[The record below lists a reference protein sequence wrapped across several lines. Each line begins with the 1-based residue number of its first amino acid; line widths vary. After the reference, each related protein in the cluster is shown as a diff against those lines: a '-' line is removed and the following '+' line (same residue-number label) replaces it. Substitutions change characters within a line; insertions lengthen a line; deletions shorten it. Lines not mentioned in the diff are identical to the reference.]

1 MITEPQTMQCVQ
13 CTTPLRA
20 GSAGHGQYR
29 CVGRDASTVHACSAA
44 CARATMAAPD
54 SIHSVQVGQ
63 QHPLHAVLTRN
74 PQLVDM
80 VGEALADG
88 TFRVTRPSVAAPLVA
103 WMQQI
108 GPKRSAY
115 SDDRMDDDDIEDER
129 DVRVAARGT
138 VTLPRSDFA
147 WRAAEPVPTSA
158 PSHKRS
164 VDDDDDDD
172 EVDWRRLAPVPVPV
186 PVPAPPPPPPVST
199 ASLPALRRPP
209 TRTRVLLPPAA
220 APAAAS
226 KRATDEMDADLDL
239 EPPRHRGLVLRR
251 IPSGVMLEMVE
262 ALVLAGAAPM
272 TTFEGMSRLA
282 HRAGEN
288 IDQLRAFLGR
298 LPAGLVSEAAS
309 SLLRRR
315 VRTPEERL
323 DISVAV
329 SLLLRNRASASMV
342 KNSRTLTTPLHWAA
356 RGGYATVAEVAIA
369 TGADINGADA
379 YGFTPLDYAY
389 AGGQPAHTG
398 DPSETMV
405 SWLEERL
412 AMRSGRAFSP

>member
-1 MITEPQTMQCVQ
+1 
-13 CTTPLRA
+13 
-20 GSAGHGQYR
+20 
-29 CVGRDASTVHACSAA
+29 
-44 CARATMAAPD
+44 MAAPD

-108 GPKRSAY
+108 GPKRGAY
-115 SDDRMDDDDIEDER
+115 SDDRMDADDIEDDR
-129 DVRVAARGT
+129 GVRAFDRGAAALSSGD
-138 VTLPRSDFA
+138 LA
-147 WRAAEPVPTSA
+147 WRGSA
-158 PSHKRS
+158 PASVSVLSRKRQ
-164 VDDDDDDD
+164 VDDDDDD

-186 PVPAPPPPPPVST
+186 PPPASSA
-199 ASLPALRRPP
+199 ASSSSSS
-209 TRTRVLLPPAA
+209 AA
-220 APAAAS
+220 APPLLPLRTTPPRTPTAAS

-389 AGGQPAHTG
+389 AGGQPANTG

-412 AMRSGRAFSP
+412 AVRSGRALSP